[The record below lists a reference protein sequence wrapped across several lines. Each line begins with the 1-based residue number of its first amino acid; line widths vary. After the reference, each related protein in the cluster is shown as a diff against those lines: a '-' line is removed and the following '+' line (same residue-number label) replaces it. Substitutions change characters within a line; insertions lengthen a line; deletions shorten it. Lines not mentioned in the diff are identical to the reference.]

1 MSEEANNE
9 EVNAAEEA
17 ASPEVAEEVNTP
29 EVEAAPAAEKRGDGG
44 KGSASRKS
52 G

>member
-1 MSEEANNE
+1 MSEEVNNE
-9 EVNAAEEA
+9 EVNAAAEA

-29 EVEAAPAAEKRGDGG
+29 EVEAAPPLKKKGDGG